1 MNNTMIK
8 QPTAN
13 GLAIKS
19 NKTGRAADSFLKEI
33 VKNKYIY
40 LMALPGLLFYLIFC
54 YGPMYG
60 AIIAFKDYSP
70 AAGILGSAWVGLE
83 NFKQFFTGMYFVRT
97 LRNTIL
103 LSVYQIIF
111 GFPAPILLALLLNEI
126 QSKYFKRTVQTITYI
141 PHFVSLIVISGL
153 IIDFTM
159 QNGIINDIIA
169 LFGFERSNLLMRP
182 EMFRRIYVISVIW
195 QEIGWGSIVYLAALG
210 SIDSSLYEAARID
223 GAGRIRQAWHVTLP
237 GIMPTIVVLFIMQI
251 GKVMSVGFEK
261 VMLLY
266 SPATYETADIIS
278 TFVYRKGIEEANYS
292 FSSAVGLFNS
302 VVNLI
307 LIFAANT
314 FSRKINETSLW

>member
-1 MNNTMIK
+1 MNNIAIAPQK
-8 QPTAN
+8 NKA
-13 GLAIKS
+13 GLRKGGFFRELV
-19 NKTGRAADSFLKEI
+19 T
-33 VKNKYIY
+33 NKYIY

-60 AIIAFKDYSP
+60 AIIAFKDYAP
-70 AAGILGSAWVGLE
+70 AAGILASPWVGLD
-83 NFKQFFTGMYFVRT
+83 NFKQFFTGMYFSRT
-97 LRNTIL
+97 FFNTLL
-103 LSVYQIIF
+103 LSTYQIVF
-111 GFPAPILLALLLNEI
+111 GFPAPILLALLLNEL
-126 QSKYFKRTVQTITYI
+126 QGKYFKRTVQTITYI

-159 QNGIINDIIA
+159 RDGIINDVIA
-169 LFGFERSNLLMRP
+169 LFGGERSNLLMRP
-182 EMFRRIYVISVIW
+182 EMFRRIYVISGIW

-223 GAGRIRQAWHVTLP
+223 GAGRIRQTWHVTLP

-292 FSSAVGLFNS
+292 FSAAVGLFNS
-302 VVNLI
+302 VINLV

-314 FSRKINETSLW
+314 LSRKINETSLW